1 MINVNKNKRWKFLF
15 ISFLRQGALLLALM
29 ILFQDCRQKR
39 IILKSPPHYDFS
51 APEEVK
57 LDIRLKE
64 ISGICWDTKANRFLA
79 IQDESGKLFLLD
91 KETKRIDSVYEFGG
105 KGDYEDVTMA
115 NGSVYILKSDGTL
128 TKLIMDSAGHS
139 SGAEVGKLNP
149 GGSADFESL
158 YYDPARRALIILC
171 KNCDADGEKNVS
183 AFAYYMDSTGFDNN
197 PIFRID
203 AAEVQ
208 KIAVRKTSKLQPS
221 AAAIH
226 PVLQKIF
233 ILSSASNQL
242 IITDLDGRPEFAFVL
257 SKKLFPQ
264 PEGLCFKQNGDMYIS
279 NEGVTGKS
287 TLIKFQYKP

>member
-1 MINVNKNKRWKFLF
+1 M
-15 ISFLRQGALLLALM
+15 SFTGPAAMLLALM
-29 ILFQDCRQKR
+29 ILFQGCRQKR
-39 IILKSPPHYDFS
+39 IVLKSPPHYDFS

-57 LDIRLKE
+57 LDIRIRE

-91 KETKRIDSVYEFGG
+91 KETKNIDSVYEFGG
-105 KGDYEDVTMA
+105 KGDYEDLATV

-128 TKLIMDSAGHS
+128 TKFVMDSTGHT
-139 SGAEVGKLNP
+139 SGTEVGMLSP
-149 GGSADFESL
+149 GGSADFETL
-158 YYDPARRALIILC
+158 YYDPARKAMIVLC
-171 KNCDADGEKNVS
+171 KNCANDGKKKVS
-183 AFAYYMDSTGFDNN
+183 AFAYYPDSTGFNN
-197 PIFRID
+197 KPVFQID
-203 AAEVQ
+203 AVEVEKMSVQ
-208 KIAVRKTSKLQPS
+208 KTSKLQPS

-226 PVLQKIF
+226 PVLQKLF

-242 IITDLDGRPEFAFVL
+242 VITDLDGRPEFAFVL

-279 NEGVTGKS
+279 NEGINGKS